1 MDKKIDKQEL
11 INRLTLLRYDRN
23 IEAIQYKFYNRAINS
38 AISIAEELEEIE
50 KPIVPQC
57 VADWYEDHKKD
68 FEGGICA
75 LYIQLYEDNLPENL
89 NEWFT
94 LTSNEP
100 VQTLVKMHLYGY
112 DVKEEKRCTTELPNP
127 NTDEQNLYENQ
138 SEEGFDLAKCS
149 AILGAKNLD
158 EQEKPVLT
166 KTEAEWVN
174 KLTKSNNLSDSLYYI
189 TRCGFRYPFVFVD
202 NGKIYKLSINTKDIK
217 NYEDLCKIKERLIN
231 AVIFGYEVKEEKLYT
246 VEIPNPNGERLILCK
261 NKSGKVFIQSFATEK
276 WEELCLRSNL
286 DTKLTE
292 KEIKKDYAGTWQF
305 AKEVEDN

>member
-1 MDKKIDKQEL
+1 MDEKIDKQEL
-11 INRLTLLRYDRN
+11 IKRLGWIRYADN
-23 IEAIQYKFYNRAINS
+23 IEDIRYKFYNKAVDT
-38 AISIAEELEEIE
+38 ALSIAERLEEIE
-50 KPIVPQC
+50 KPIVPQF
-57 VADWYEDHKKD
+57 VADWYKEHKKD
-68 FEGGICA
+68 FEVSIYTLCVKW
-75 LYIQLYEDNLPENL
+75 YEDNLPKNL
-89 NEWFT
+89 NEWFS
-94 LTSNEP
+94 LPSNEP

-112 DVKEEKRCTTELPNP
+112 EVKKEKRCITKLLKPNP
-127 NTDEQNLYENQ
+127 DEQNLYENQ

-149 AILGAKNLD
+149 ALGAKNLD
-158 EQEKPVLT
+158 KQEKPVLS
-166 KTEAEWVN
+166 KYEAEWIN

-261 NKSGKVFIQSFATEK
+261 NKSGKVFFQSFAAEK
-276 WEELCLRSNL
+276 WEDLCLRTSL

-292 KEIKKDYAGTWQF
+292 KEIKKDYAGAWQF

>member
-23 IEAIQYKFYNRAINS
+23 IEAIQYKFYNRAINT
-38 AISIAEELEEIE
+38 AISVAEELEEIE
-50 KPIVPQC
+50 KPIVPKG

-68 FEGGICA
+68 FEGSICA
-75 LYIQLYEDNLPENL
+75 LYIQLYEDNLPENIE
-89 NEWFT
+89 EWF
-94 LTSNEP
+94 LNSDNKP
-100 VQTLVKMHLYGY
+100 IQTLVNMHQYGY
-112 DVKEEKRCTTELPNP
+112 KVEKEKRCTTELPNS
-127 NTDEQNLYENQ
+127 NSDEQNLYENQ
-138 SEEGFDLAKCS
+138 SEEGFDLTKCS
-149 AILGAKNLD
+149 ALGAKNLD
-158 EQEKPVLT
+158 KQEKPVLS
-166 KTEAEWVN
+166 KDEAEWIN

-261 NKSGKVFIQSFATEK
+261 DKSGKVFIQSFATEK
-276 WEELCLRSNL
+276 WEDLCPRTSL

-292 KEIKKDYAGTWQF
+292 KEIKKDYAGAWQF